1 MPTATQTH
9 VVDPKTLDPSRILN
23 LNVGVLGH
31 VDSGKTSLVKT
42 LSTLLSTASL
52 DKSAQSRQRGITLD
66 LGFSAF
72 LMAPVPDRIASD
84 PRYSEEVT
92 PEDDD
97 TDDTNKEDDDGDG
110 KDKQQQQHQPRRRCK
125 YDALQITLVD
135 CPGHASLIRTII
147 GGAQII
153 DMVLLVIDANKGI
166 QTQTAECIVIAE
178 MTCRDMIVVLN
189 KIDLFGTDLA
199 VRDERLQE
207 VEGRVRSVLRK
218 TKFKSCHMVGVSAC
232 VGGEKVAAVSL
243 EVGDKADKSSKTTST
258 ADPSS
263 SSPGKAADKDK
274 DKAQSAGS
282 AVPTHNIDGLLQLL
296 TSTLRPPTRDDAQTT
311 PFRFAVDHCFPIRGQ
326 GTVLT
331 GTVLSGALKVG
342 EEIEFPT
349 LGAQQRK
356 VKSMQ
361 MFRRKVPSVRQG
373 DRAGICIAN
382 FDPKWMER
390 GIAAAPGTVRLIDGA
405 IAVVRKVRY
414 FRGGLSSG
422 AKFHVSVGHSTVMAT
437 VTFWGAQEIR
447 DRLRLIKE
455 AKKAKKATDGDG
467 SKLESAVQ
475 TMTIGDGAAKAT
487 KMKKPANESVH
498 GSSSL
503 GGDAD
508 IAGLPRLEFSYDED
522 FVHQDGYLEQLED
535 DGHNHDGGGDSEAL
549 PLHWALLHFHT
560 PVYCPLDSLVIG
572 SRLDTDI
579 NVNTCRLAFSGRL
592 VERYDPKTDADRI
605 RVYTKKERSG
615 VVCRLGDPHR
625 REDDGKIVRYEV
637 FGTDLF
643 KKETNMTT
651 FVGMKLETDKG
662 DIGVIQSSFGTSGKF
677 KVFFPTGTD
686 VREGDKLHLRFKRY
700 ANDPKKAMHQDAILP
715 KERVGTRLE
724 PAGKKKKKGKA
735 DSQSKANAPK
745 NSGKD
750 SSAAASNATSG
761 SVTTSGE
768 IVSLKGEPV
777 DGKHEVVIVSGFFS
791 PEINIR
797 DHASR
802 GVKIVG
808 EDNAIGK
815 IEGPF
820 GKAGKCKVSFEG
832 GLPVDGTIGKKVEL
846 L

>member
-1 MPTATQTH
+1 
-9 VVDPKTLDPSRILN
+9 
-23 LNVGVLGH
+23 
-31 VDSGKTSLVKT
+31 
-42 LSTLLSTASL
+42 
-52 DKSAQSRQRGITLD
+52 
-66 LGFSAF
+66 
-72 LMAPVPDRIASD
+72 LMAPVPDRIAND
-84 PRYSEEVT
+84 PRYSEEIPV
-92 PEDDD
+92 EEGDGS
-97 TDDTNKEDDDGDG
+97 DDGDDADG
-110 KDKQQQQHQPRRRCK
+110 GNADGEKRRRCK

-153 DMVLLVIDANKGI
+153 DMVLLVIDANKGV

-189 KIDLFGTDLA
+189 KIDLFGTDTSA
-199 VRDERLQE
+199 RDEKLKE

-218 TKFKSCHMVGVSAC
+218 TKFRDCHMVGVSAC

-243 EVGDKADKSSKTTST
+243 EAGDKKADKAKATSSGTD
-258 ADPSS
+258 AS
-263 SSPGKAADKDK
+263 SSPNKDASSSLAAP
-274 DKAQSAGS
+274 SGP

-296 TSTLRPPTRDDAQTT
+296 TSTLRPPTRDDALTI
-311 PFRFAVDHCFPIRGQ
+311 PFRFSVDHCFPIRGQ

-342 EEIEFPT
+342 EDIEFPT
-349 LGAQQRK
+349 LGALQRK

-361 MFRRKVPSVRQG
+361 MFRRKVPAVRQG

-382 FDPKWMER
+382 FDPKLMER
-390 GIAAAPGTVRLIDGA
+390 GIASAPGTVRLIDGA

-414 FRGGLSSG
+414 FRGELSSG
-422 AKFHVSVGHSTVMAT
+422 SKFHVSVGHSTVMAT
-437 VTFWGAQEIR
+437 VTFWGAHEIR
-447 DRLRLIKE
+447 DRLRLMKE
-455 AKKAKKATDGDG
+455 KKNTNGDENDISPAVDGMSIADDHAKSVKK
-467 SKLESAVQ
+467 K
-475 TMTIGDGAAKAT
+475 GAI
-487 KMKKPANESVH
+487 ESVH

-508 IAGLPRLEFSYDED
+508 IAGLPHLHFSYDED
-522 FVHQDGYLEQLED
+522 FVHQDGYSEQLEE
-535 DGHNHDGGGDSEAL
+535 DGHGHSNSNDDAL

-592 VERYDPKTDADRI
+592 VERYDPKKDADRI

-662 DIGVIQSSFGTSGKF
+662 DIGVIQSSFGTTGKF
-677 KVFFPTGTD
+677 KVFFPGGTD
-686 VREGDKLHLRFKRY
+686 AREGDKLHLRFKRY
-700 ANDPKKAMHQDAILP
+700 ANDLKKEMHQDAVLP

-724 PAGKKKKKGKA
+724 PTGKKKKKGKA
-735 DSQSKANAPK
+735 DPQSKPK
-745 NSGKD
+745 TAKSSNSADTATVDKD
-750 SSAAASNATSG
+750 TTGNVA
-761 SVTTSGE
+761 TSGE
-768 IVSLKGEPV
+768 IVSLKGEPI
-777 DGKHEVVIVSGFFS
+777 DGMHEIVIVAGFFS
-791 PEINIR
+791 PEINVR
-797 DHASR
+797 EHAGR
-802 GVKIVG
+802 GVKVVG
-808 EDNAIGK
+808 EDGVVGK
-815 IEGPF
+815 VEGPF

-832 GLPVDGTIGKKVEL
+832 GLTAEGTVGKKVEL
-846 L
+846 LSP

>member
-1 MPTATQTH
+1 MASPTAAPAAP
-9 VVDPKTLDPSRILN
+9 VAKVDPKTLDPSRILN

-72 LMAPVPDRIASD
+72 LMAPVPERIAAD
-84 PRYSEEVT
+84 PGYW
-92 PEDDD
+92 EDVPA
-97 TDDTNKEDDDGDG
+97 EQDGDG
-110 KDKQQQQHQPRRRCK
+110 GDDAGDAAGEGKQQQKRRCR

-153 DMVLLVIDANKGI
+153 DMVLLVVDASKGV

-189 KIDLFGTDLA
+189 KVDTLGVDPGE
-199 VRDERLQE
+199 REERLAK
-207 VEGRVRSVLRK
+207 VEGRVRNVLRQ
-218 TKFKSCHMVGVSAC
+218 TKFRDCHMVGVSAC
-232 VGGEKVAAVSL
+232 VGGEKVAAVSHSG
-243 EVGDKADKSSKTTST
+243 ETAGDNKKADNKAK
-258 ADPSS
+258 APSS
-263 SSPGKAADKDK
+263 SSEDATSASSATAAK
-274 DKAQSAGS
+274 
-282 AVPTHNIDGLLQLL
+282 VPTDNIDGLLRLL
-296 TSTLRPPTRDDAQTT
+296 TSTLRPPARDDAGAA

-331 GTVLSGALKVG
+331 GTVLSGSLQVG
-342 EEIEFPT
+342 QEIEFPT
-349 LGAQQRK
+349 LGARFQRK

-361 MFRRKVPSVRQG
+361 MFRRRVSAVRQG
-373 DRAGICIAN
+373 DRAGMCVAN
-382 FDPKWMER
+382 FDPNLMER

-414 FRGGLSSG
+414 FRGGLGGGS
-422 AKFHVSVGHSTVMAT
+422 KFHVSVGHATVMAT
-437 VTFWGAQEIR
+437 VTFWGAHELR
-447 DRLRLIKE
+447 DRLRRL
-455 AKKAKKATDGDG
+455 KKDEEPTANGGDEDGL
-467 SKLESAVQ
+467 SSAVNVMSVADDQ
-475 TMTIGDGAAKAT
+475 VKSAKEKGAID
-487 KMKKPANESVH
+487 SVH

-508 IAGLPRLEFSYDED
+508 IAGLPRLDFSYDED

-535 DGHNHDGGGDSEAL
+535 GRGDDNEAL

-579 NVNTCRLAFSGRL
+579 NVNTCRLAFAGRL
-592 VERYDPKTDADRI
+592 VERYDPKKDADRI

-625 REDDGKIVRYEV
+625 RDDDGKVIRYEV
-637 FGTDLF
+637 FGADLF

-651 FVGMKLETDKG
+651 FVGMMLETDKG

-677 KVFFPTGTD
+677 KVYFPGGTD

-700 ANDPKKAMHQDAILP
+700 ANDPKKAMHQDAVLP

-724 PAGKKKKKGKA
+724 PTGKKKRKGKTDPQA
-735 DSQSKANAPK
+735 K
-745 NSGKD
+745 
-750 SSAAASNATSG
+750 SNAAKSG
-761 SVTTSGE
+761 SSSGVPRTATADKDTTGNVYTSGE

-777 DGKHEVVIVSGFFS
+777 GGKHDIVIVAGFFS
-791 PEINIR
+791 PEINVR
-797 DHASR
+797 EHAGR
-802 GVKIVG
+802 GVKIVDEEG
-808 EDNAIGK
+808 VIGK

-820 GKAGKCKVSFEG
+820 GKAGKCKVTFEG
-832 GLPVDGTIGKKVEL
+832 GLPAEGTVGKKVDL
-846 L
+846 LPS